1 MRPFKTICVTLL
13 FFSLF
18 HSFTTE
24 AQNSNEV
31 IDRMQERYR
40 NYKSATRQK
49 YDSYRDQL
57 NQKYCEWLK
66 NAWCDLDGNK
76 AIPIPD
82 EKDDLIPPTV
92 APEEDRKPRSNPISV
107 PIDTIIPLP
116 EPDEEPVPTFPI
128 IEQDTPIHHY
138 MEVNFYGSECRIR
151 FDINNIRFLSDIS
164 EASLIAMW
172 EHLYANCDN
181 TLYDLWQIREDMY
194 LCDWAY
200 LKLCESLAA
209 QIYPAR
215 NNEQMYLQAYIL
227 IQSGFD
233 ILFGR
238 DDYENLHILLATNSI
253 MYEKSYWT
261 IEENEYY
268 CLSDYS
274 GDRLNIMPFSFP
286 QNVPLRLDIL
296 QENRFEEHKSQ
307 PRHLSGEHYPISATV
322 QTNINLMDF
331 YNDYPASYANH
342 DGTTKWRFYANT
354 PLAST
359 TQESLYPS
367 ITQAIKG
374 KSEIEAVQMILNF
387 VQTAFEY
394 EYDDVIW
401 GQDRVFFADESL
413 YYPYCDCED
422 RSILFSR
429 LIRDILHLDVVLVFY
444 PGHLYTAVAFNSEPG
459 GDYITIE
466 GKRYTIC
473 DPTYIPAAIGCT
485 MPGMDNNNAIAI
497 KLN

>member
-1 MRPFKTICVTLL
+1 MRSFKTISAILL

-18 HSFTTE
+18 HSFPTN
-24 AQNSNEV
+24 AQNANNVKE
-31 IDRMQERYR
+31 RMQEKYR
-40 NYKSATRQK
+40 NYQSSAEQRYET
-49 YDSYRDQL
+49 YRDRL

-66 NAWCDLDGNK
+66 NAWCDLDGNE
-76 AIPIPD
+76 AIPVPEVID
-82 EKDDLIPPTV
+82 NLTPPTI
-92 APEEDRKPRSNPISV
+92 APEEDRVPQAAPISV

-116 EPDEEPVPTFPI
+116 EPDAEPVPIVPI
-128 IEQDTPIHHY
+128 IEEGTPVQHY
-138 MEVNFYGSECRIR
+138 TEMNYYGTSCRVR
-151 FDINNIRFLSDIS
+151 FETDNLKFLNDIS
-164 EASLIAMW
+164 EPSLIAMW
-172 EHLYANCDN
+172 EHLYANCDD
-181 TLYDLWQIREDMY
+181 TLYDLLSLREDMS

-200 LKLCESLAA
+200 LKLCETLAA
-209 QIYPAR
+209 EIYPSR

-233 ILFGR
+233 VLFGR
-238 DDYENLHILLATNSI
+238 DNYERLHILLATNSI
-253 MYEKSYWT
+253 MYDKSYWT
-261 IEENEYY
+261 IDEKEYY
-268 CLSDYS
+268 CLSGYS
-274 GDRLNIMPFSFP
+274 GDTLNIMPFSFP
-286 QNVPLRLDIL
+286 QNAPLRLEIL
-296 QENRFEEHKSQ
+296 QENRFEEQKSQ
-307 PRHLSGEHYPISATV
+307 SRYLSGEHYPISASV
-322 QTNINLMDF
+322 QTNINLINF
-331 YNDYPASYANH
+331 YNDYPASYVNH

-354 PLAST
+354 PLALT

-444 PGHLYTAVAFNSEPG
+444 PGHLYTAVAFNAEPG

-485 MPGMDNNNAIAI
+485 MPGMDNNNTVAI